1 MESSIYLLLVLIEYV
16 LLVSTAAPFI
26 LVNRFSKTPNL
37 GIAIW
42 FLLFFSAMAS
52 AITAVGIAAWSI
64 IETYYLLQTAT
75 DLWLILAA
83 SIAPWL
89 MLAFAGILLA
99 LSNQKLEPLFR
110 AAKQFDQLA
119 QLARREVESFHKAKV
134 YELEIPG
141 FLALTKGYA
150 IYLSKDVFDLPE
162 KQLNAILWHEYGH
175 IRLKH
180 QRLKR
185 FTNLMMQLTPW
196 FVVSRGFAFEVA
208 KLCEIAADRYALK
221 RVYSKDLVEAR
232 QHFI

>member
-26 LVNRFSKTPNL
+26 LVNRFSKAPNL

-52 AITAVGIAAWSI
+52 AITSVGIAAWSI
-64 IETYYLLQTAT
+64 IETYYRLQTAT

-83 SIAPWL
+83 SVAPWL

-150 IYLSKDVFDLPE
+150 IYLSKSVFDLPD

-175 IRLKH
+175 IRLRH
-180 QRLKR
+180 QGLKR

-208 KLCEIAADRYALK
+208 KLCEIAADNYALK
-221 RVYSKDLVEAR
+221 RVYSKDLSEAR
-232 QHFI
+232 SHFL

>member
-64 IETYYLLQTAT
+64 IETYYMLQTAT

-83 SIAPWL
+83 SVAPWL

-110 AAKQFDQLA
+110 ASKQFDQLA

-150 IYLSKDVFDLPE
+150 IYLSKATFDLPE
-162 KQLNAILWHEYGH
+162 KQLTAILWHEYGH
-175 IRLKH
+175 IRLRH

-196 FVVSRGFAFEVA
+196 FVVSRGFAFEVS

-221 RVYSKDLVEAR
+221 RVYSKDLAEAR
-232 QHFI
+232 QHFS

>member
-26 LVNRFSKTPNL
+26 LVNRFAKTPNL

-42 FLLFFSAMAS
+42 FLLFFSAMAA
-52 AITAVGIAAWSI
+52 AITAVGIATWSI

-75 DLWLILAA
+75 DLWLILAV

-99 LSNQKLEPLFR
+99 LSNQRLEPLFR

-134 YELEIPG
+134 YELEVPG
-141 FLALTKGYA
+141 FIALTKGYA
-150 IYLSKDVFDLPE
+150 IYLSKAVFDLPD
-162 KQLNAILWHEYGH
+162 KQLAAILWHEYGH

-185 FTNLMMQLTPW
+185 ITNLMMQLTPW

-208 KLCEIAADRYALK
+208 KLCEIAADKYALK
-221 RVYSKDLVEAR
+221 RVYSKDLSEAR
-232 QHFI
+232 AHFQ

>member
-26 LVNRFSKTPNL
+26 LVNRFSRTPNL

-42 FLLFFSAMAS
+42 FLLFFSAMAAS
-52 AITAVGIAAWSI
+52 ITAVGIAAWSI

-75 DLWLILAA
+75 NIWLILAA
-83 SIAPWL
+83 SVAPWL

-141 FLALTKGYA
+141 FIALTQGYA
-150 IYLSKDVFDLPE
+150 IYLSKATFDLPE

-175 IRLKH
+175 IRLRH

-185 FTNLMMQLTPW
+185 FTNLMLQLAPW
-196 FVVSRGFAFEVA
+196 FVVSRGFSSEVA
-208 KLCEIAADRYALK
+208 RLCEIAADKYAMK
-221 RVYSKDLVEAR
+221 RVYSKDLAVAR
-232 QHFI
+232 SHFL

>member
-26 LVNRFSKTPNL
+26 LVNRFSKVPNL

-232 QHFI
+232 QHFN

>member
-37 GIAIW
+37 GIALW

-52 AITAVGIAAWSI
+52 GITAVGIAAWSI
-64 IETYYLLQTAT
+64 IETYYLLQSST
-75 DLWLILAA
+75 DIWLILAA

-89 MLAFAGILLA
+89 MLAFSGILLA
-99 LSNQKLEPLFR
+99 LSNQKLEPLFI

-150 IYLSKDVFDLPE
+150 IYLSKATFDLPE

-175 IRLKH
+175 IRLRH

-196 FVVSRGFAFEVA
+196 FVVSRGFAFEVT

>member
-1 MESSIYLLLVLIEYV
+1 VESSIYLLLVLIEYV

-52 AITAVGIAAWSI
+52 AITAMGIAAWSI

-150 IYLSKDVFDLPE
+150 IYLSKAVFDLPE

-232 QHFI
+232 QHFN

>member
-52 AITAVGIAAWSI
+52 AITAMGIAAWSI

-150 IYLSKDVFDLPE
+150 IYLSKAVFDLPE

-232 QHFI
+232 QHFN

>member
-1 MESSIYLLLVLIEYV
+1 VETSIYLLLVLIEYV

-26 LVNRFSKTPNL
+26 LVNRFSKNPNF

-42 FLLFFSAMAS
+42 FLLFFSAMAAS
-52 AITAVGIAAWSI
+52 LTAVGIAAWSI

-75 DLWLILAA
+75 NIWLILAA
-83 SIAPWL
+83 SVAPWL

-141 FLALTKGYA
+141 FIALTQGYA
-150 IYLSKDVFDLPE
+150 IYLSKTAFDLPE
-162 KQLNAILWHEYGH
+162 KQLNAVLWHEYGH
-175 IRLKH
+175 IRLRH

-185 FTNLMMQLTPW
+185 FTSLMLQLSPW
-196 FVVSRGFAFEVA
+196 FVVSRGFSSEVA
-208 KLCEIAADRYALK
+208 RLCEIAADKYAMK
-221 RVYSKDLVEAR
+221 RVYSKDLAVAR
-232 QHFI
+232 SHFL

>member
-26 LVNRFSKTPNL
+26 LVNRFAKTPNL

-42 FLLFFSAMAS
+42 FLLFFSAMAA
-52 AITAVGIAAWSI
+52 AITAVGIATWSI

-75 DLWLILAA
+75 DLWLILAV

-99 LSNQKLEPLFR
+99 LSNQRLEPLFR

-134 YELEIPG
+134 YELEVPG
-141 FLALTKGYA
+141 YIALTKGYA
-150 IYLSKDVFDLPE
+150 IYLSKAVFDLPD
-162 KQLNAILWHEYGH
+162 KQLAAILWHEYGH

-180 QRLKR
+180 LRLKR
-185 FTNLMMQLTPW
+185 ITNLMMQLTPW

-208 KLCEIAADRYALK
+208 KLCEIAADKYALK
-221 RVYSKDLVEAR
+221 RVYSKDLSEAR
-232 QHFI
+232 AHFQ

>member
-1 MESSIYLLLVLIEYV
+1 VESSIYLLLVLIEYV

-42 FLLFFSAMAS
+42 FLLFFSAMAAS
-52 AITAVGIAAWSI
+52 FIAIGIAAWSI

-75 DLWLILAA
+75 DIWMILAV
-83 SIAPWL
+83 SFAPWL

-110 AAKQFDQLA
+110 ASKEFDQLA

-134 YELEIPG
+134 YELEVPG
-141 FLALTKGYA
+141 FIALTRGYA
-150 IYLSKDVFDLPE
+150 IYLSKAVFELPE
-162 KQLNAILWHEYGH
+162 RQFDAILWHEYGH

-185 FTNLMMQLTPW
+185 FTNLMMQLAPW
-196 FVVSRGFAFEVA
+196 FVVSRGFSAEVA
-208 KLCEIAADRYALK
+208 KFCEVAADKYAMK
-221 RVYSKDLVEAR
+221 RVYSKDLAEAR
-232 QHFI
+232 SNFY

>member
-37 GIAIW
+37 GIAVW
-42 FLLFFSAMAS
+42 FLLFFSAMAA
-52 AITAVGIAAWSI
+52 AITAVGIATWSI

-75 DLWLILAA
+75 DLWLILAV

-89 MLAFAGILLA
+89 MLALAGILLA
-99 LSNQKLEPLFR
+99 LSNQRLEPLFR

-134 YELEIPG
+134 YELEVPG
-141 FLALTKGYA
+141 YIALTKGYA
-150 IYLSKDVFDLPE
+150 IYLSKAVFDLPD
-162 KQLNAILWHEYGH
+162 KQLAAILWHEYGH

-185 FTNLMMQLTPW
+185 ITNLMMQLTPW

-208 KLCEIAADRYALK
+208 KLCEIAADKYALK
-221 RVYSKDLVEAR
+221 RVYSKDLSEAR
-232 QHFI
+232 AHFQ

>member
-1 MESSIYLLLVLIEYV
+1 M
-16 LLVSTAAPFI
+16 AA
-26 LVNRFSKTPNL
+26 S
-37 GIAIW
+37 
-42 FLLFFSAMAS
+42 
-52 AITAVGIAAWSI
+52 ITAVGIAAWSI

-75 DLWLILAA
+75 NIWLILAA
-83 SIAPWL
+83 SVAPWL

-141 FLALTKGYA
+141 FIALTQGYA
-150 IYLSKDVFDLPE
+150 IYLSKASFDLPE

-175 IRLKH
+175 IRLRH

-185 FTNLMMQLTPW
+185 FTSLMLQLAPW
-196 FVVSRGFAFEVA
+196 FVVSRGFSAEVA
-208 KLCEIAADRYALK
+208 RLCEIAADKYAMK
-221 RVYSKDLVEAR
+221 RVYPKDLAVAR
-232 QHFI
+232 SHFL